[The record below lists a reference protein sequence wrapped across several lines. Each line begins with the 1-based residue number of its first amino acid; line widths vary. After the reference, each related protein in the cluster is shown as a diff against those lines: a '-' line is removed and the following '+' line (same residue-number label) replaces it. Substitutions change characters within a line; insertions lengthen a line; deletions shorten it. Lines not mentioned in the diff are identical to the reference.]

1 MVKYYTTTDLDW
13 LNEMNSR
20 GIPAGNVTRQ
30 WVAVIQHPDRM
41 EWAAC
46 IPESFLPRL
55 GEILGNE
62 AGAIAANLKTKEQMQ
77 ADGWA
82 V

>member
-1 MVKYYTTTDLDW
+1 MKYYTTTDLDW

-30 WVAVIQHPDRM
+30 WVDIIKHPLRD

-46 IPESFLPRL
+46 IPDSFLPRL
-55 GEILGNE
+55 AEILGNE
-62 AGAIAANLKTKEQMQ
+62 AATVAAGLKTAEQMQ
-77 ADGWA
+77 ADGWN